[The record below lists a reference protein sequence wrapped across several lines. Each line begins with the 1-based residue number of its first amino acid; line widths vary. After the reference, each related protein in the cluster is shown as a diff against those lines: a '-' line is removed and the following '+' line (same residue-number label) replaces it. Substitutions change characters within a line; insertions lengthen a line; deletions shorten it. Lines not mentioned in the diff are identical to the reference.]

1 VILIKETIE
10 HYELL
15 KYGEDS
21 IQAKSIKVKG
31 FPYEI
36 TITAV
41 YCPPRHNVKNEH
53 FETFFQTL
61 GPKFIA

>member
-1 VILIKETIE
+1 M
-10 HYELL
+10 
-15 KYGEDS
+15 
-21 IQAKSIKVKG
+21 KVKG

-41 YCPPRHNVKNEH
+41 HCPLRHNLKKEQ

-61 GPKFIA
+61 GPKFIAGAITTANTFYGAHV